1 MNHQLRKDWLIIAI
15 ILLPFIILPFFWSAF
30 PDRVAIHFDINGNP
44 NGYAGKGWGLIAPA
58 LLNVALYAL
67 LVLAPRID
75 PSKKNYSLFE
85 GPYRIIRLFTHLL
98 LTLVCGVIYA
108 YALSYPMDITTF
120 VLYALPVFFLIVG
133 NYMSTVRPNYF
144 VGVRTPWTLA
154 NETVWRR
161 THRLTGRLW
170 VGASLLMLAAMLFTP
185 ARHVIII
192 ILIYTAVLGVVP
204 IIYSYV
210 VFRQL
215 QHTRPEA

>member
-1 MNHQLRKDWLIIAI
+1 MNHQLKKDWLIII
-15 ILLPFIILPFFWSAF
+15 IVILPFIVLPFFWPAF
-30 PDRVAIHFDINGNP
+30 PERVAIHFDLNGNP
-44 NGYAGKGWGLIAPA
+44 NGYAGKGWGLVVPA

-67 LVLAPRID
+67 LVLTPRID

-98 LTLVCGVIYA
+98 LTLVCGVIYG
-108 YALSYPMDITTF
+108 YALGYHIDITTF
-120 VLYALPVFFLIVG
+120 VIYALPVLFMIIG

-144 VGVRTPWTLA
+144 VGVRTPWTLS

-170 VGASLLMLAAMLFTP
+170 VGASVLMLILLPFVP
-185 ARHVIII
+185 ASYAVIM
-192 ILIYTAVLGVVP
+192 IYTAVLAVVP
-204 IIYSYV
+204 IVYSYL

-215 QHTRPEA
+215 QHTPPEA